1 MATDLPKVQGYVP
14 PVVYD
19 KLLEYRETYALK
31 SISQAVTKVLM
42 EFFGVTDSPVNQ
54 ISESLPT
61 RMNSLEG
68 KVTDL
73 GRQLE
78 ELNQVVVRF
87 TINSPIHSLP
97 DTSKSKTSELKS
109 ELKLDSSLKPQEG
122 KTDAREVQSEPSS
135 ETVSESLRE
144 APTTGLRESY
154 SELLPKSL
162 AEAPERKTQNRSEAF
177 SDLPIGSL
185 PDTSKSKT
193 SELDNELKIDSPLE
207 PLKGKTDVTE
217 KLSEARSEISFESLK
232 GTSTTGLRES
242 TNELLPKSPTEVP
255 EGKTQNSSKASSKSQ
270 PESLR
275 QKDLPI
281 RLNVPPSTLASAK
294 KRPDFSEWSQERD
307 PDGIAWRWNPEIK
320 RFVPAN
326 DNR

>member
-1 MATDLPKVQGYVP
+1 LYKT
-14 PVVYD
+14 
-19 KLLEYRETYALK
+19 LLYRETYGLK
-31 SISQAVTKVLM
+31 SISQAVTNVLM
-42 EFFGVTDSPVNQ
+42 DFFGVTDSLVNQ
-54 ISESLPT
+54 ISDSLPT

-78 ELNQVVVRF
+78 ELNQVVARF
-87 TINSPIHSLP
+87 TSNPPIHSLP
-97 DTSKSKTSELKS
+97 DTSKSKMSELKS
-109 ELKLDSSLKPQEG
+109 ELKSDLPLEPQEG
-122 KTDAREVQSEPSS
+122 KTDAREVQSESSS

-144 APTTGLRESY
+144 APTTSLRESS
-154 SELLPKSL
+154 SELLSKSL
-162 AEAPERKTQNRSEAF
+162 TEVPERKTQDRSEAF
-177 SDLPIGSL
+177 SDSPIGSL

-193 SELDNELKIDSPLE
+193 SELDNKLKIDSPLE

-217 KLSEARSEISFESLK
+217 KSSESRSEISFESLQE
-232 GTSTTGLRES
+232 TPTTGLRES

-255 EGKTQNSSKASSKSQ
+255 EGKTQNSSKASSKSL
-270 PESLR
+270 PEALR
-275 QKDLPI
+275 QKDLTM

-294 KRPDFSEWSQERD
+294 KRPDFPEWSQERD

-320 RFVPAN
+320 RFVPAV